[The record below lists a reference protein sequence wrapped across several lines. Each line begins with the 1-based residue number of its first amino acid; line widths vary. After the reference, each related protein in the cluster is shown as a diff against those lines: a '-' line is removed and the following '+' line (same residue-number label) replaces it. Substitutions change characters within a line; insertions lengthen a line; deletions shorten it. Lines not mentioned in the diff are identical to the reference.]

1 MRQHFNITEGE
12 LNQFLGTEIEQKSD
26 GSIVMHQGLY
36 CKRILEK
43 FNKTEANPVQIPA
56 DPQHS
61 LDDKQQNTNLISKVP
76 YREAVG
82 SLLYLSQ
89 ITRPDITFSVNLV
102 SRYIEDPKEQH
113 WTAVKRIF
121 KYLKGT
127 INFGLIFSSRQKL
140 MLKGYSD
147 ADYAGDLDTRRSTSG
162 SVFTLGSGSIAWS
175 SRRQQC
181 VSLSTTESEYI
192 ALSQAVQELT
202 WLKLFLG
209 ELLDQPKMVPT
220 MYGDNQSAIKLVK
233 NPEFHRR
240 TKHIDVRYHYIRE
253 KFNEGLFSLEY
264 ISSKEQIADIMT
276 KPTPRT
282 RFNELREMLG
292 VINIDV

>member
-1 MRQHFNITEGE
+1 MEYLRQHFNITEGE

-26 GSIVMHQGLY
+26 GSIVMHQRLY

-43 FNKTEANPVQIPA
+43 FNITEANPVQIPA
-56 DPQHS
+56 DPQYS
-61 LDDKQQNTNLISKVP
+61 LDDKQQNTNLSSKVS
-76 YREAVG
+76 YREAIG
-82 SLLYLSQ
+82 SFLYLSQ

-102 SRYIEDPKEQH
+102 
-113 WTAVKRIF
+113 RIH
-121 KYLKGT
+121 
-127 INFGLIFSSRQKL
+127 
-140 MLKGYSD
+140 SD
-147 ADYAGDLDTRRSTSG
+147 ADYAGDLNTRRSTSG

-175 SRRQQC
+175 LRRQQC
-181 VSLSTTESEYI
+181 ASLSITELEYI

-209 ELLDQPKMVPT
+209 ELMDQPKMVPT
-220 MYGDNQSAIKLVK
+220 MYGDNQSAIKLVN

-253 KFNEGLFSLEY
+253 KFNEGLFALEY
-264 ISSKEQIADIMT
+264 IPSKEQIADIMT

-282 RFNELREMLG
+282 WFNELRKILG